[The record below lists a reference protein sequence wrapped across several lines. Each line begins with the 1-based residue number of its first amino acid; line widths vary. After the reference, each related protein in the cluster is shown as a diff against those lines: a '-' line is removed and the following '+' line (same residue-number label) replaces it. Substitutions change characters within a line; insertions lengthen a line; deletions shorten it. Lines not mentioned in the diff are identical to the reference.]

1 MISSVFIKDEIYSV
15 FIKDEIYSVFIKD
28 EIYSVFIKVDDL
40 KTLRAVMQDH
50 RVMKLSPII

>member
-1 MISSVFIKDEIYSV
+1 MISSVFIKDEIYSA
-15 FIKDEIYSVFIKD
+15 FIKN